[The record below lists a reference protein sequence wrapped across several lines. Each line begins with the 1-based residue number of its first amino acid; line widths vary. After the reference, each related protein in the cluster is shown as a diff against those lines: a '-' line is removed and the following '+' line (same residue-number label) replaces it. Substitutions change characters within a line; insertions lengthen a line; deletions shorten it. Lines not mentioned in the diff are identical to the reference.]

1 MDAKHILNN
10 GREVENIMAFHVI
23 HYWVSLLDGKTAKR
37 APAFSSILF
46 HTCHNSSIN
55 SLKRAFPLA
64 DRWLRML
71 PASSQALPAEGRGW
85 AQGAP
90 MGTPIQPLNGSDD
103 GSTGRAGW
111 VGTKVRRL
119 LSWQS

>member
-55 SLKRAFPLA
+55 SLKRSFPLA
-64 DRWLRML
+64 DPWLRML
-71 PASSQALPAEGRGW
+71 PTTPPAPPAEQNQLHVTVHLR
-85 AQGAP
+85 
-90 MGTPIQPLNGSDD
+90 PLIHR
-103 GSTGRAGW
+103 T
-111 VGTKVRRL
+111 VKL
-119 LSWQS
+119 LT